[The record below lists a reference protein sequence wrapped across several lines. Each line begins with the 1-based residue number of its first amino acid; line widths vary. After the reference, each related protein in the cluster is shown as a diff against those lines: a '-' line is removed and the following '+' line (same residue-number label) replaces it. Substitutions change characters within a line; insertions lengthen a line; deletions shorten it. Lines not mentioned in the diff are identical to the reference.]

1 MCEEGIS
8 KSSTTW
14 VDDNLFAID
23 IIAIG
28 LAK

>member
-1 MCEEGIS
+1 MCKKGIS

-14 VDDNLFAID
+14 VVDNLFPID